1 MAKKNYF
8 EDLISEEDL
17 LTGYKNFIK
26 NQSASDATSGVGEAP
41 FKKIKTSLY
50 IPDALY
56 NRFKVCCLLESR
68 TITDVMTELVDNY
81 VAQKSVDFEWLN
93 RLG

>member
-8 EDLISEEDL
+8 EDLISEEDV

-41 FKKIKTSLY
+41 FEKIKTSL
-50 IPDALY
+50 
-56 NRFKVCCLLESR
+56 
-68 TITDVMTELVDNY
+68 
-81 VAQKSVDFEWLN
+81 
-93 RLG
+93 